1 MAKEKKLSGR
11 SLDKLYQVYDEKRR
25 EAKEAEHAK
34 QDAADE
40 IKKLLG
46 DAEEASTPNYIVTYA
61 YDKDRPV
68 FDATLFE
75 QKDPKGYEKYCA
87 ALENIEMLEKK
98 YTKTVKGA
106 RKLIVTA
113 TAE

>member
-11 SLDKLYQVYDEKRR
+11 SLDKLYEVYDVKRR
-25 EAKEAEHAK
+25 EAKDAENAK

-68 FDATLFE
+68 FDEIKFQE
-75 QKDPKGYEKYCA
+75 KDQKGYTRYLGL
-87 ALENIEMLEKK
+87 LEESL
-98 YTKTVKGA
+98 A
-106 RKLIVTA
+106 
-113 TAE
+113 